1 MSLIVLCHLY
11 FLSLLSI
18 FLQILSK
25 IVNVVIFCN
34 NLDFTEKIFMIN
46 FALSVGTDT
55 LILYLLVFNKILEM
69 ENSYE

>member
-1 MSLIVLCHLY
+1 
-11 FLSLLSI
+11 
-18 FLQILSK
+18 
-25 IVNVVIFCN
+25 
-34 NLDFTEKIFMIN
+34 MIN